1 MSVAQ
6 VPQPYLGMWRR
17 SLLEQAGVKDTT
29 TTVLVIQTEQYHADI
44 RVPAHRPAF
53 DDINCLEG
61 CTSDQLSWL
70 ATQQGFTGITQI
82 NGNVSQWL
90 RDHDYQPFNHQRDIG
105 EMHFESNDVL
115 IETGVD
121 AEYLEVWERVPD
133 SHRNLTFKQVSGE
146 NRHGEKVPARL
157 FTANKAFAYIRPRT
171 AQLPIAASMVEAIKQ
186 HEPSPEK
193 LFDWLDFEISFGEIQ
208 DKTHGVI
215 TLSTLPFKE
224 GNKVFF
230 E

>member
-1 MSVAQ
+1 MGLTQ
-6 VPQPYLGMWRR
+6 VPKAYQGMWRR
-17 SLLEQAGVKDTT
+17 SLLEQDGISDTT

-44 RVPAHRPAF
+44 RVPTQRPSF
-53 DDINCLEG
+53 DNIHCIED
-61 CTSDQLSWL
+61 CTSSQISWL

-82 NGNVSQWL
+82 NGNISQWL

-105 EMHFESNDVL
+105 EMRFESEDVL
-115 IETGVD
+115 VETGVD
-121 AEYLEVWERVPD
+121 VEYLEVWERVSD
-133 SHRNLTFKQVSGE
+133 SHLNLTFKQVTGE
-146 NRHGEKVPARL
+146 NKHGKKVPARL

-171 AQLPIAASMVEAIKQ
+171 AQLPIAASMTEAIME
-186 HEPSPEK
+186 HAPSPDT
-193 LFDWLDFEISFGEIQ
+193 LSDWLDFEISFGEIQ

-224 GNKVFF
+224 GKKVFF